1 MTVVNPKSISG
12 INSITTGS
20 GSDDL
25 LTIHTNNGTER
36 LRVDSTGATKIVTGI
51 VTTLT
56 ATTGIV
62 TSLEATTGDIT
73 TLRAPTG
80 IVTSLEATTGDITT
94 LRAPTGI
101 VTSLE
106 ATTGDITT
114 LRAPTGIVTTFVTNT
129 AKVGAAVTITESGIE
144 ASGIG
149 ITCANIN
156 GTQIGGTRN
165 LVINGSQIF
174 DQRNGGSA
182 VTPSQNTSTFITDR
196 FKVYESTDGV
206 ISAQQS
212 STAPDGFTKSL
223 KIDCTTADT
232 SLSAGQRLICE
243 HRIEGNDIVQLGF
256 GSSAAK
262 TVTLS
267 FYVRSNLTGTFGGVI
282 KNSDNN
288 RVYIFSYSIS
298 SANTWER
305 KTITIPGD
313 TTGTWLTTNETGII
327 INWGLALGSNW
338 TGTAGS
344 YVTSDKHGVTGQ
356 LNLLSSTD
364 NEWLLTGVQLE
375 VGTQATAFEHRSFA
389 EERLLCKRYYH
400 QLPATDTQG
409 SVGGYLFL
417 SKPAYYESESYYFP
431 VEMRAAPTMTTSNT
445 WVLRAYGSSSNTSAT
460 ANINSRVERFYVTSS
475 ASNTNESY
483 VWILGADSNYPLKID
498 AEL

>member
-1 MTVVNPKSISG
+1 MASEIRVDKINSLSGVGTVSLSPTGVDISG
-12 INSITTGS
+12 ITTAET
-20 GSDDL
+20 L
-25 LTIHTNNGTER
+25 K
-36 LRVDSTGATKIVTGI
+36 ATTGI

-56 ATTGIV
+56 ATTGIL
-62 TSLEATTGDIT
+62 TTFEATTGDIT

-156 GTQIGGTRN
+156 GSQIGGRRN
-165 LVINGSQIF
+165 LVINGAQLF
-174 DQRNGGSA
+174 DQRNGGGL
-182 VTPSQNTSTFITDR
+182 VTPSQNVSTFITDR
-196 FKVYESTDGV
+196 FMVFESTDGV
-206 ISAQQS
+206 VSAQQS
-212 STAPDGFTKSL
+212 STAPDGFRSSL

-232 SLSAGQRLICE
+232 SLSASQRLICE
-243 HRIEGNDIVQLGF
+243 TRIEGNNIVHLAF

-262 TVTLS
+262 TITLS
-267 FYVRSNLTGTFGGVI
+267 FYVRSNLTGTFGGVV
-282 KNSDNN
+282 KNSANN
-288 RVYIFSYSIS
+288 RTYIFSYSIS

-305 KTITIPGD
+305 KSITIPGD
-313 TTGTWLTTNETGII
+313 TTGTWLTTNGTGII

-338 TGTAGS
+338 TGAAGS

-375 VGTQATAFEHRSFA
+375 VGSQATDFEHCNYA

-400 QLPATDTQG
+400 QLPSTDTQG
-409 SVGGYLFL
+409 SVAGYLFL
-417 SKPAYYESESYYFP
+417 SKPTYYESESYYFP
-431 VEMRAAPTMTTSNT
+431 VEMRAAPTVTSGQSWT
-445 WVLRAYGSSSNTSAT
+445 LRAFGSSSNTSAT
-460 ANINSRVERFYVTSS
+460 AVINSRVERFYVTSS
-475 ASNTNESY
+475 ASNTNDAFL
-483 VWILGADSNYPLKID
+483 WLIGADSNYPIKMD

>member
-156 GTQIGGTRN
+156 GSQIGGRRN
-165 LVINGSQIF
+165 LVINGAQLI
-174 DQRNGGSA
+174 DQRNAGNA

-196 FKVYESTDGV
+196 FMVFESTDGV
-206 ISAQQS
+206 VSAQQS
-212 STAPDGFTKSL
+212 STAPDGFRSSL

-232 SLSAGQRLICE
+232 SLAAGQRLICE
-243 HRIEGNDIVQLGF
+243 HRIEGNNIVHLGF

-262 TVTLS
+262 NVTLS

-282 KNSDNN
+282 KNSANN
-288 RVYIFSYSIS
+288 RTYIFSYSIS

-305 KTITIPGD
+305 KSITIPGD
-313 TTGTWLTTNETGII
+313 TTGTWLTTNGTGII

-375 VGTQATAFEHRSFA
+375 VGDQATAFEHLSFA

-431 VEMRAAPTMTTSNT
+431 VEMRAAPTMTTGGT
-445 WVLRAYGSSSNTSAT
+445 WILRAYGSGSNTSAT
-460 ANINSRVERFYVTSS
+460 ATINSRIERFYVTSS

>member
-20 GSDDL
+20 GSDNL
-25 LTIHTNNGTER
+25 LTIHTNDGTER
-36 LRVDSTGATKIVTGI
+36 VRVDSTGATKIVTGI

-56 ATTGIV
+56 AT
-62 TSLEATTGDIT
+62 
-73 TLRAPTG
+73 TG

-156 GTQIGGTRN
+156 GTQIGGRRN
-165 LVINGSQIF
+165 LIINGSQII
-174 DQRNGGSA
+174 DQRNAGNA
-182 VTPSQNTSTFITDR
+182 VTPSQNTQTFITDR
-196 FKVYESTDGV
+196 FMVYESTDGEV
-206 ISAQQS
+206 SAQQS
-212 STAPDGFTKSL
+212 STAPDGFRSSL

-232 SLSAGQRLICE
+232 SLAAGQRLICE
-243 HRIEGNDIVQLGF
+243 YRIEGNDIVQLGF

-282 KNSDNN
+282 KNSADN

-313 TTGTWLTTNETGII
+313 TTGTWLTTNGTGIT

-344 YVTSDKHGVTGQ
+344 YGTSDKHGVTGQ

-400 QLPATDTQG
+400 QLPSTDTQG

-431 VEMRAAPTMTTSNT
+431 VEMRAIPTLTIYAVVSGTETAGKLIDFNSGADLGSAS
-445 WVLRAYGSSSNTSAT
+445 VARLRANGYNYLSSGTNSA
-460 ANINSRVERFYVTSS
+460 
-475 ASNTNESY
+475 
-483 VWILGADSNYPLKID
+483 GAVYRSVLD

>member
-1 MTVVNPKSISG
+1 MSKIRLFGTSSG
-12 INSITTGS
+12 YVEIAPAAAAS
-20 GSDDL
+20 
-25 LTIHTNNGTER
+25 NN
-36 LRVDSTGATKIVTGI
+36 
-51 VTTLT
+51 TLT
-56 ATTGIV
+56 APSTVGEIIAKDAAGAIGVTSVHTTNITATGI
-62 TSLEATTGDIT
+62 ATIT
-73 TLRAPTG
+73 T
-80 IVTSLEATTGDITT
+80 
-94 LRAPTGI
+94 
-101 VTSLE
+101 
-106 ATTGDITT
+106 
-114 LRAPTGIVTTFVTNT
+114 
-129 AKVGAAVTITESGIE
+129 AKIGAGVTISESGIE

-156 GTQIGGTRN
+156 GGQIGGTRN

-182 VTPSQNTSTFITDR
+182 VTPSQNTITFITDR
-196 FKVYESTDGV
+196 FMVYESTDGV
-206 ISAQQS
+206 VSAQQS

-232 SLSAGQRLICE
+232 SLAAGQRLICE
-243 HRIEGNDIVQLGF
+243 HRIEGNNIAHLGF

-262 TVTLS
+262 TLTLS

-282 KNSDNN
+282 KNNATN

-313 TTGTWLTTNETGII
+313 TTGTWLTTNGTGII

-375 VGTQATAFEHRSFA
+375 VGTQATAFEHRTYGDELS
-389 EERLLCKRYYH
+389 LCQRYY
-400 QLPATDTQG
+400 QNINPRWTGWIVSATQIRAG
-409 SVGGYLFL
+409 IV
-417 SKPAYYESESYYFP
+417 FP
-431 VEMRAAPTMTTSNT
+431 TTMRATPSCTHSSSYIQYGPGGQQTGSLQSFSDISDSGCVAILNNGGGMTTN
-445 WVLRAYGSSSNTSAT
+445 AGSTGAISMAAT
-460 ANINSRVERFYVTSS
+460 A
-475 ASNTNESY
+475 
-483 VWILGADSNYPLKID
+483 
-498 AEL
+498 EL